1 VNLQCIITHL
11 AFLLLQRC
19 LTPHEL
25 IVQDIVLGSIL
36 LRPFPCRV
44 VMGPITYTKEKH
56 GQVPAVYIKYLQDTT
71 LLPVAQDYIVKHFG
85 PFKEVVE
92 IDGGHFNFWPKVDD
106 FAKLVTR
113 LADKYNV
120 VGEEST

>member
-1 VNLQCIITHL
+1 
-11 AFLLLQRC
+11 
-19 LTPHEL
+19 
-25 IVQDIVLGSIL
+25 VQDIVLGSIL